1 MYSFAFT
8 SLLGPCYHPVLS
20 TQNSLTMAPRPAC
33 GLWIDASDSDLSD
46 CVVGGGYQGLA
57 RGVPSC
63 AKRNRANLSGA
74 SARAEEGGPGGAAPG
89 KISRLQF
96 VQTRTYAQISL
107 GAPNPSPKYVVRMTI
122 FTREVAI
129 FSHRHRHPGAKKSS
143 KKKQPLLRL
152 PRWSPTLVLTELDDA

>member
-1 MYSFAFT
+1 MYCQHYVCRKGVDPIIERGRGRCGHGRQAGGRHVSQHHSTIPHRRAAAGGVAAQRRGCN
-8 SLLGPCYHPVLS
+8 LLTPPRVRRE
-20 TQNSLTMAPRPAC
+20 APNP
-33 GLWIDASDSDLSD
+33 
-46 CVVGGGYQGLA
+46 
-57 RGVPSC
+57 
-63 AKRNRANLSGA
+63 K
-74 SARAEEGGPGGAAPG
+74 GGPGGAAPG
-89 KISRLQF
+89 KFSRLQF